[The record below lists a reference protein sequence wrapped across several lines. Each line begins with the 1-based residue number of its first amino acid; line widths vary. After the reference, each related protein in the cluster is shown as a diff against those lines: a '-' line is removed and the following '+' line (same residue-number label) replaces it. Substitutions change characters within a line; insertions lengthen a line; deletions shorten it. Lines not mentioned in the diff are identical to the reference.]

1 MPAADRRL
9 FSNPWWIV
17 FGATMAMLVAQ
28 APITLFTFGLFIKPL
43 GVEFG
48 WDRAQLSA
56 ASGVGAVFSG
66 LATPVTGIMMDRWGV
81 KRVLI
86 PVILL
91 FAASVGALALTQSSI
106 AVFTVLMAATGLFG
120 AGQGPLGYV
129 KCISGWF
136 DDKRGLALGI
146 AVAGIGLGGALV
158 PEYTQYLISE
168 FGWRYAY
175 VGLAALLLLIALPSV
190 VFLIREPTE
199 GVTGSAH
206 LVDLDSLAPVEILP
220 GLDINEALTSAKFW
234 MLGAAILLVS
244 TVVNGMVVHTVPLL
258 TDHGYSPAAAAAL
271 LAAVGLS
278 TMVGRILAGFL
289 VDYIF
294 APYAA
299 AFLFV
304 LPCVGMYLLGNAIVP
319 VIGIISLG
327 LASGT
332 EVDMMGYMTSRYF
345 GLNRFGLIYG
355 CLFAIFAAGAALGP
369 SILGFT
375 FVRLH
380 SYAPAMIGF
389 GVCLI
394 VASILVLCLG
404 PYRYPTHKRTQRTKP
419 VTVTKGEP
427 QTD

>member
-17 FGATMAMLVAQ
+17 FGATMSMLVAQ
-28 APITLFTFGLFIKPL
+28 APVTLFTFGLFIKPL
-43 GVEFG
+43 GAEFG

-56 ASGVGAVFSG
+56 ANSVGAVFSG
-66 LATPVTGIMMDRWGV
+66 LAIPVIGIMMDRWGV

-91 FAASVGALALTQSSI
+91 FAASVGAFALTPASI

-120 AGQGPLGYV
+120 SGQGPLGYV

-146 AVAGIGLGGALV
+146 AVAGIGLGATLV
-158 PEYTQYLISE
+158 PQYTQYLIGE
-168 FGWRYAY
+168 LGWRYAY
-175 VGLAALLLLIALPSV
+175 VGLAALLLVIALPSV
-190 VFLIREPTE
+190 ILLIREPAE
-199 GVTGSAH
+199 GVTGSSH
-206 LVDLDSLAPVEILP
+206 HVDLDSLTPVDILP
-220 GLDINEALTSAKFW
+220 GLDIKEALTSAKFW
-234 MLGAAILLVS
+234 MLGAAVLLVS
-244 TVVNGMVVHTVPLL
+244 TVVNGMVVHIVPLL

-278 TMVGRILAGFL
+278 TMVGQLLAGFL
-289 VDYIF
+289 MDYIF
-294 APYAA
+294 APYVA
-299 AFLFV
+299 AFFFV
-304 LPCVGMYLLGNAIVP
+304 LPCVGIYLLGNVTVP

-332 EVDMMGYMTSRYF
+332 EVDMIGYMTSRYF
-345 GLNRFGLIYG
+345 GLKRFGQIYG
-355 CLFAIFAAGAALGP
+355 YLFAVFAAGAALGP

-375 FVRLH
+375 FVRLR
-380 SYAPAMIGF
+380 SYVPALIGF

-404 PYRYPTHKRTQRTKP
+404 PYRYPTHKRTQRTRPVP
-419 VTVTKGEP
+419 VTKAEP
-427 QTD
+427 QTG